1 MRLNDV
7 NSLSTNC
14 NWVMMMCR
22 KESYV
27 RLVQVSYRL
36 LYQKETSF
44 KAREGATKGDF
55 IKKPASKRG
64 KGQRKGILWAI
75 VRNRFIKI

>member
-55 IKKPASKRG
+55 MGNCSKQVY
-64 KGQRKGILWAI
+64 KDMNIY
-75 VRNRFIKI
+75 